1 MATPQLPA
9 EFVARMAEGLR
20 VLAHAQRLRVVEFLD
35 RRGAAPVHRILTAV
49 GGAQGA
55 LSQHL
60 IKMRQAGLIASERR
74 GKEVWYAIANPD
86 ALTILNCMR
95 KRYKR
100 GAS

>member
-1 MATPQLPA
+1 MVTYELPA
-9 EFVARMAEGLR
+9 AFLIRMADALR
-20 VLAHAQRLRVVEFLD
+20 VLAHVQRLRVIEYLE
-35 RRGAAPVHRILTAV
+35 RRGPAPVHQILAAV

-60 IKMRQAGLIASERR
+60 AKMRQAGLIASERH

-95 KRYKR
+95 KRYK
-100 GAS
+100 GGIS

>member
-1 MATPQLPA
+1 MRTYCLPASFLNRMATA
-9 EFVARMAEGLR
+9 LR
-20 VLAHAQRLRVVEFLD
+20 TLAHVQRLKVIEFLD
-35 RRGAAPVHRILTAV
+35 RHGPAPVFRIQKTV

-60 IKMRQAGLIASERR
+60 NKMRHAGLLTSERH

-95 KRYKR
+95 KHYKR
-100 GAS
+100 GVS